1 MNSPPILVQ
10 ALANSCPLSGA
21 MIKTWIFLRRIRSAI
36 SCSRKVFPAP
46 VVPMIEILAF
56 LYIVE
61 LKISIMTRELFAVFT
76 PIKIPFLSDISNEV
90 NG

>member
-1 MNSPPILVQ
+1 
-10 ALANSCPLSGA
+10 
-21 MIKTWIFLRRIRSAI
+21 
-36 SCSRKVFPAP
+36 
-46 VVPMIEILAF
+46 MIEILAF

-61 LKISIMTRELFAVFT
+61 LKMSIMTRELFAVFT